1 MSQSLNFSTNEA
13 NAYIQGSDLLGL
25 TGYPFTFAFWA
36 KVLTPIPTNTVPL
49 NLGNPTDLTH
59 FHEARISDTLFAQ
72 ASRAEGSSAENTAS
86 SSVSSDVWH
95 HVAVVWA
102 SATERRIYV
111 NGVEGNLGTTSR
123 SFDADPALLKTSNG
137 QFTLGSRAAELSR
150 NFEGLLA
157 HIGCWD
163 VALTA
168 QQISDLSGGTLPSEI
183 ENPNLRAYWT
193 GATYND
199 GGNTFVEDFSGN
211 NYNLLV
217 SGGVTTSTDVPDVD
231 AESRKITI
239 TDLKAPNDANEQV
252 ANATGVQVKLWID
265 KEDVD
270 APDVLVTDATITGGT
285 LSVTFDSWAAVGDP
299 VLGVAKWTAGG
310 ETYFF
315 PIDTTVQEDV

>member
-36 KVLTPIPTNTVPL
+36 KVLTPISDENIVLL
-49 NLGNPTDLTH
+49 NLGNPTDSTH
-59 FHEARISDTLFAQ
+59 LHEARIRDTLFSQ
-72 ASRAEGSSAENTAS
+72 TSREEGSSTSNTAS

-95 HVAVVWA
+95 HVACVWA

-123 SFDADPALLKTSNG
+123 SFDADPALLKTSDG
-137 QFTLGSRAAELSR
+137 QFTLGSRAVDLDR

-157 HIGCWD
+157 YIGCWD

-168 QQISDLSGGTLPSEI
+168 QQISDLSGGTLPPGI

-199 GGNTFVEDFSGN
+199 GENTFVEDFSGN

-217 SGGVTTSTDVPDVD
+217 SGGVTTSTDVPDVSV
-231 AESRKITI
+231 ERKITI
-239 TDLKAPNDANEQV
+239 TDLKAPNDVNEQV
-252 ANATGVQVKLWID
+252 ANATGVQVKLWINKD
-265 KEDVD
+265 DVD
-270 APDVLVTDATITGGT
+270 APDVLVTDATITSGT
-285 LSVTFDSWAAVGDP
+285 MEVIFYTTGDVGDP
-299 VLGVAKWTAGG
+299 VLGVAKWSDSN